1 MAVSESTAPLEASI
15 ELLVQYEAKAIV
27 KLVRGAVPFDDLVQ
41 WGRLGALEARSRFD
55 PRRGV
60 HFKHFARH
68 RVRGAIFDG
77 LRTMGLLSR
86 RTYHRLREEALNEEV
101 LGEPPPAPEGGPT
114 RTHDAKIA
122 FQAILD
128 LATSRLV
135 DMAAQPD
142 TPEEAYANED
152 AIYKV
157 RRAMESLN
165 AEERRALA
173 AIYDFNETGDTG
185 AQMARRQGTS
195 RSRVS
200 RVHRRALERLRLV
213 LQV

>member
-1 MAVSESTAPLEASI
+1 MVDDGAPLEASI
-15 ELLVQYEAKAIV
+15 ELLVQYEAKDVAR
-27 KLVRGAVPFDDLVQ
+27 LVRGAVPFDDLVQ
-41 WGRLGALEARSRFD
+41 FGRLGALEARTRFD

-60 HFKHFARH
+60 HFKDFARH

-86 RTYHRLREEALNEEV
+86 RTYHRLRREALDEEV
-101 LGEPPPAPEGGPT
+101 LGDPVPPPEGGPT
-114 RTHDAKIA
+114 RAQDAKVA

-135 DMAAQPD
+135 DLAAQPE
-142 TPEEAYANED
+142 TPEEAYTHED

-157 RRAMESLN
+157 RRALKTLN
-165 AEERRALA
+165 EEERRAIA
-173 AIYDFNETGDTG
+173 AIYDFAETGDSG
-185 AQMARRQGTS
+185 AEMARRQGTS

-200 RVHRRALERLRLV
+200 RLHRSALKRLR
-213 LQV
+213 QVMQV